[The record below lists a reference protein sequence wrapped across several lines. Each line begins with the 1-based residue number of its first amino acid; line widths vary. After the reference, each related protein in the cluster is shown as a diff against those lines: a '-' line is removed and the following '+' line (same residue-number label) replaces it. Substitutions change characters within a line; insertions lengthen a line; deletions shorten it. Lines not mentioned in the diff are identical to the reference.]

1 MRILVD
7 EILYGKIFVVST
19 RLKLVDWRPDFIDP
33 GGSPRHMIGFF
44 DSGFGGLTV
53 MKSVVRRL
61 PGYDYFYLGDSARV
75 PYGNRSSEL
84 VFEFTRQAVSYLFK
98 QGCPLVIVACNT
110 ASANALRRIQQE
122 YLPEAWPDRRVLGVV
137 RPLAEA
143 VAEKLCRRVGIL
155 ATEGVV
161 ASEAYVTEIKKL
173 NPAIE
178 IAQQACPILVPIVE
192 AGEQDWGSAD
202 VAVSTYVGL
211 LMEKMSSMDTVL
223 LACTHYPILMQT
235 FRRHIPREVS
245 IIKQG
250 PVVAE
255 KLEDYLKRHGEME
268 QRLSRKGIRIFR
280 TTDHCQRFDRL
291 ARLFYGE
298 PISSKLIR
306 LEGDLLHLQPS
317 PEEM

>member
-178 IAQQACPILVPIVE
+178 IAQQACPILVPNWDKN
-192 AGEQDWGSAD
+192 GRS
-202 VAVSTYVGL
+202 
-211 LMEKMSSMDTVL
+211 
-223 LACTHYPILMQT
+223 
-235 FRRHIPREVS
+235 
-245 IIKQG
+245 
-250 PVVAE
+250 
-255 KLEDYLKRHGEME
+255 
-268 QRLSRKGIRIFR
+268 
-280 TTDHCQRFDRL
+280 
-291 ARLFYGE
+291 
-298 PISSKLIR
+298 
-306 LEGDLLHLQPS
+306 
-317 PEEM
+317 